1 MTSKDSNNELQKEEL
16 LALESIFCNG
26 ELQINSKFAWNAW
39 APIDISTEIDLT
51 AATTTFVSVKL
62 RVICGEDHPTTA
74 PVIRLSRGWPHRHAD
89 GRTSAAARADVRRT
103 SLCGTFRYS
112 FLRFE
117 GPGRRL
123 DSQGTSSEMLLPLQ
137 PRPLQS
143 ERIPVISELIETA
156 RDCLYQ
162 RNADDKDLH
171 NRPRRSEKSKRR
183 SRRRTSSGWIE
194 NVIETG
200 SDESASTI
208 PTMSAPAEDSFLVN
222 TKLQRIGSEGDQ
234 LPEMSEAS
242 EWTTSYGPVEESTS
256 DDSSDDLFVN
266 RNKVLF
272 SPQQDSSCLVV
283 FGDGDN
289 GVLHEIDA
297 PKPYLRRAP
306 LQAAEKIWR
315 IFREVLNGLQYM
327 HHLGIIHRDIKPMN
341 ILLGAND
348 QAKISDF
355 GLATRGYVEKK
366 RVSAAQ
372 SYLSNDV
379 DYTKDCGTAFYMA
392 PELDSTIQDLLKN
405 ARISTRV
412 DVYSLGVVLFE
423 MFYNYLQGMERHAV
437 MKNVRSSRMLP
448 SEFGED
454 IAAEDANLA
463 KRMPEDRPTVDEII
477 ASDDLPLI
485 EVEPNDYQ

>member
-1 MTSKDSNNELQKEEL
+1 
-16 LALESIFCNG
+16 
-26 ELQINSKFAWNAW
+26 
-39 APIDISTEIDLT
+39 
-51 AATTTFVSVKL
+51 
-62 RVICGEDHPTTA
+62 
-74 PVIRLSRGWPHRHAD
+74 
-89 GRTSAAARADVRRT
+89 
-103 SLCGTFRYS
+103 
-112 FLRFE
+112 
-117 GPGRRL
+117 
-123 DSQGTSSEMLLPLQ
+123 
-137 PRPLQS
+137 
-143 ERIPVISELIETA
+143 
-156 RDCLYQ
+156 
-162 RNADDKDLH
+162 
-171 NRPRRSEKSKRR
+171 
-183 SRRRTSSGWIE
+183 
-194 NVIETG
+194 
-200 SDESASTI
+200 
-208 PTMSAPAEDSFLVN
+208 
-222 TKLQRIGSEGDQ
+222 
-234 LPEMSEAS
+234 
-242 EWTTSYGPVEESTS
+242 
-256 DDSSDDLFVN
+256 
-266 RNKVLF
+266 
-272 SPQQDSSCLVV
+272 
-283 FGDGDN
+283 
-289 GVLHEIDA
+289 
-297 PKPYLRRAP
+297 
-306 LQAAEKIWR
+306 
-315 IFREVLNGLQYM
+315 
-327 HHLGIIHRDIKPMN
+327 MN

-392 PELDSTIQDLLKN
+392 PELDSTIQDSLKN